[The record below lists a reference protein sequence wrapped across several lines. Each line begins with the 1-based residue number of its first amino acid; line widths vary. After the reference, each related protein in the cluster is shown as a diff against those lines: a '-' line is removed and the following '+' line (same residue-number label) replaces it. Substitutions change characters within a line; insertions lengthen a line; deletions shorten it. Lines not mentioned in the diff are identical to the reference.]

1 MFNKQNDNRA
11 HASHIFVQ
19 FFAIIFCSTMPWQCQ
34 ILHFIENANKHWQN
48 LFFSFWTWI
57 WSLRIQLQWALPST
71 DKESGWE

>member
-34 ILHFIENANKHWQN
+34 ILHFIENANKH
-48 LFFSFWTWI
+48 
-57 WSLRIQLQWALPST
+57 
-71 DKESGWE
+71 